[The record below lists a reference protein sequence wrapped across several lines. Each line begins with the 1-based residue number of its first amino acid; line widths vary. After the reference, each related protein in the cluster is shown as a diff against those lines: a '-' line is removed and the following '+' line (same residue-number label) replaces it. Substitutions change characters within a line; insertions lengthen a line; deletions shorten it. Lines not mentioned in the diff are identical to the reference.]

1 MNALDWIIL
10 LILAVAIIQGLMRG
24 LVLALF
30 SLLAW
35 IGAFLG
41 AKWGAV
47 PLAPYL
53 PVDSPALR
61 YFAAFAL
68 LFLVLA
74 ALAMLAGHLAKRLI
88 DAVGLG
94 AADVVLG
101 GVMGL
106 LKGGVILVGLTLAAG
121 LTHLPQTNLWR
132 TSLFSGAL
140 ERLALLSKPFLPP
153 DLARYIQYR

>member
-10 LILAVAIIQGLMRG
+10 LIFVVAIIQGLMRG

-41 AKWGAV
+41 AKWGAML
-47 PLAPYL
+47 LAPHL

-61 YFAAFAL
+61 YFAAFAI

-74 ALAMLAGHLAKRLI
+74 ALAILAGHLVKRLVE
-88 DAVGLG
+88 AAGLG
-94 AADVVLG
+94 ALDVVLG
-101 GVMGL
+101 GAFGL

-121 LTHLPQTNLWR
+121 LTHLPETSLWR
-132 TSLFSGAL
+132 TALFSGTL
-140 ERLALLSKPFLPP
+140 ERLALLSKPLLPP

>member
-1 MNALDWIIL
+1 MNVLDWIVL
-10 LILAVAIIQGLMRG
+10 LILVVAVAQGLMRG

-30 SLLAW
+30 SLAAW

-47 PLAPYL
+47 PLAPHL

-68 LFLVLA
+68 LFLILA
-74 ALAMLAGHLAKRLI
+74 ALAILAGHLLKRLV
-88 DAVGLG
+88 DAAGLG
-94 AADVVLG
+94 ALDVVLG
-101 GVMGL
+101 GVFGL

-121 LTHLPQTNLWR
+121 LTHLPETGFWR
-132 TSLFSGAL
+132 GSFFSGPL
-140 ERLALLSKPFLPP
+140 ERLALFSKPLLPP
-153 DLARYIQYR
+153 ELARYIQYR

>member
-1 MNALDWIIL
+1 MSALDWIIL
-10 LILAVAIIQGLMRG
+10 LILVVAIIQGLMRG

-47 PLAPYL
+47 LLAPQL
-53 PVDSPALR
+53 PVETPALR
-61 YFAAFAL
+61 YFAAFAM

-74 ALAMLAGHLAKRLI
+74 AVAILAGHFVKRLV
-88 DAVGLG
+88 DAAGLG
-94 AADVVLG
+94 AVDVVLG
-101 GVMGL
+101 GVFGI

-121 LTHLPQTNLWR
+121 LTHLPETGFWR
-132 TSLFSGAL
+132 ASLFSGTL
-140 ERLALLSKPFLPP
+140 ERLALLSKPLLPP

>member
-1 MNALDWIIL
+1 MNVLDWIVL
-10 LILAVAIIQGLMRG
+10 LILVVAIVQGLLRG

-61 YFAAFAL
+61 YFAAFAI
-68 LFLVLA
+68 LFL
-74 ALAMLAGHLAKRLI
+74 ALAILATLAGHFVKRLV
-88 DAVGLG
+88 DAAGLG

-101 GVMGL
+101 GMLGT

-132 TSLFSGAL
+132 ASLFAGTL

-153 DLARYIQYR
+153 ELARYIQYR